1 MKSFTRQN
9 LGDVRAEIDKALI
22 EVGNKLGIDL
32 TIGNIR
38 FDAGTFRTT
47 LSASVREAQ
56 APEVPGA
63 PAPKGGV
70 IGRKFISN
78 GVQFTISA
86 VNYRRWKFPV
96 TATNPAGVRYK
107 FTKDVLERAK

>member
-1 MKSFTRQN
+1 MKQFTRQN
-9 LGDVRAEIDKALI
+9 LGEVRAEIDKALI

-32 TIGNIR
+32 SIGNIR

-47 LSASVREAQ
+47 LSAHVREAQ
-56 APEVPGA
+56 APGA
-63 PAPKGGV
+63 PAPTGGV
-70 IGRKFISN
+70 IGRKFTSN
-78 GVQFTISA
+78 GVQFTITA
-86 VNYRRWKFPV
+86 VNHRRWKFPV